1 MGAFFLYHKNC
12 DIPQN
17 KVMDVY
23 QKKGFNKPNY
33 FDIGD
38 YKLILFGKQLIDDS
52 NFICNEY
59 FSLFA
64 CGSLFYK
71 GKNYVESLKSLLVDF
86 GENAIDS
93 NRLFGNYV
101 LIFYNKFN
109 NYSHIYLD
117 PSFVK
122 TVYVDKDYQIISTD
136 FLAITAARN
145 RNFSLNKLAIV
156 ENITTGNLI
165 PPDTYIN
172 EIERV
177 DSVGYLNLKNYF
189 STICFDICKPSLHD
203 KITTRG
209 DAMNHANDLLDK
221 YFSDA
226 ASICDEYGAHIG
238 LTGGFDS
245 RLLLMHARNH
255 INNLITNSFWRPNS
269 REYEIAKELA
279 SKANIDFFSFENNSF
294 VMPNPE
300 TILDES
306 FFVYD
311 GQIRSQNRWDQIFT
325 LRIYTRD
332 IANGHVVGFHGCGGE
347 QYRNSDRINRSV
359 NINNYILYEWMFKQT
374 TDPFV
379 NNNLKWEV
387 YSYIKEKIE
396 RITGIKKSSLDL
408 ADIKKIQNEVW
419 NLSNRTTRINV
430 LNQQQ
435 FYFAPFVEYMISQ
448 YAYYYIP
455 YLGIS
460 GDFQID
466 MMKTYDTCLAT
477 VITNYG
483 YNLYEGETV
492 ARKIIYRIASLLP
505 RYIVLMLYKKSKA
518 YIDNQFR
525 DDEYIRKMHPIM
537 EDLGDKINYSLLIRN
552 TNMASGVVSFDY
564 LIKEIFEL

>member
-12 DIPQN
+12 VISQN
-17 KVMDVY
+17 KVIAVY
-23 QKKGFNKPNY
+23 QKKGFNNPKY
-33 FDIGD
+33 FDTGE
-38 YKLILFGKQLIDDS
+38 YKLILFGKQLIGDS
-52 NFICNEY
+52 NFIFNEY
-59 FSLFA
+59 YKLFA

-71 GKNYVESLKSLLVDF
+71 GKNYVESLKSLLVDYA
-86 GENAIDS
+86 ENSIDS

-101 LIFYNKFN
+101 LIFYDKIN
-109 NYSHIYLD
+109 NISHFYLD

-122 TVYVDKDYQIISTD
+122 TVYVDKDYKIISTD

-145 RNFSLNKLAIV
+145 RNISLNKLAIV
-156 ENITTGNLI
+156 ENITTGSLI

-177 DSVGYLNLKNYF
+177 DSVGYLNLNNYF
-189 STICFDICKPSLHD
+189 STIRFDIFKPSLHD

-209 DAMNHANDLLDK
+209 DAIDHANNLLDK

-245 RLLLMHARNH
+245 RLLFIHARNH
-255 INNLITNSFWRPNS
+255 INKLTTNSFWRPDS
-269 REYEIAKELA
+269 KEYEIAKELA
-279 SKANIDFFSFENNSF
+279 NIANIDFFSLENNTF

-300 TILDES
+300 SIIDES
-306 FFVYD
+306 FYVFD
-311 GQIRSQNRWDQIFT
+311 GQVRSQNRWDQIFT
-325 LRIYTRD
+325 LRNYTRD
-332 IANGHVVGFHGCGGE
+332 IANGHFVGFHGCGGE
-347 QYRNSDRINRSV
+347 QYRNLDRINRSV
-359 NINNYILYEWMFKQT
+359 NINNYVLYEWMFKQT

-379 NNNLKWEV
+379 NNNLKWEA
-387 YSYIKEKIE
+387 YSYIKAKIE
-396 RITGIKKSSLDL
+396 RLTGIKKSSLDL

-448 YAYYYIP
+448 YAYRYIP

-460 GDFQID
+460 VDFQID
-466 MMKTYDTCLAT
+466 MMKAYDTCLAT

-483 YNLYEGETV
+483 YNLIEGETA
-492 ARKIIYRIASLLP
+492 ARKITYRIASLLP
-505 RYIVLMLYKKSKA
+505 RYIVL
-518 YIDNQFR
+518 I
-525 DDEYIRKMHPIM
+525 
-537 EDLGDKINYSLLIRN
+537 LL
-552 TNMASGVVSFDY
+552 
-564 LIKEIFEL
+564 